1 MGGIMLLFL
10 GTVVLHLF
18 SGGILPSVFLPNT
31 VREISVFLPNAILM
45 KGAGLLVLG
54 PDQMA
59 WCLPVAG
66 LILFFYI
73 LTVGVRRR

>member
-1 MGGIMLLFL
+1 
-10 GTVVLHLF
+10 
-18 SGGILPSVFLPNT
+18 
-31 VREISVFLPNAILM
+31 M